1 MADFSF
7 LSDSDNEKAVEDLLS
22 QAMDQSV
29 LEQVP
34 PTNCFTDSV
43 FPNQLETHFRKLKI
57 PSYYSDNSKTFYCRK
72 KFQEFR
78 FLRVPKHP

>member
-1 MADFSF
+1 MTDFSF
-7 LSDSDNEKAVEDLLS
+7 LSDSDKEKAVEELLS
-22 QAMDQSV
+22 QPMDQSV
-29 LEQVP
+29 LEQVA